1 MWYHTI
7 KEKSHNSTMS
17 NEVNYMQQRIT
28 INLNTDSKKT
38 DKTTIL
44 EYCRSHGI
52 AGIETPCGGKG
63 TCGKCKVTVTKPYY
77 KDVLACQTKI
87 CDGMEIIVG
96 RKESTGTKEDSMVVL
111 TNGGNVSEKF
121 NEHVNEHVNRNVV
134 LKEETANE
142 SEKVE
147 SNEDT
152 LAACDIGTTTVVCY
166 LIDKET
172 GQIISTRSGANP
184 QRSFG
189 ADVLSRI
196 DAAARADD
204 NDKAN
209 GMENYMQLVRV
220 YFQASIAANVGIA
233 NLAMLPDLR
242 VFKSTLHVPT
252 VNNKLGVG
260 EKSACRKMLRDIYGV
275 DDNFFKEVDAS
286 IRKNCRK
293 LQDVQVYLIQFQN
306 FTQDIMMLMGNLMK
320 FKLRLPSFFKN
331 AIYKMTEKT
340 VADIFT
346 KNDYSDAAVMKAVVA
361 IRQYDQRL
369 GFSQKWITDFVF
381 QVVMLAKKEPKAGA
395 DDGQKK

>member
-1 MWYHTI
+1 MGFF
-7 KEKSHNSTMS
+7 
-17 NEVNYMQQRIT
+17 
-28 INLNTDSKKT
+28 SK
-38 DKTTIL
+38 L
-44 EYCRSHGI
+44 F
-52 AGIETPCGGKG
+52 GK
-63 TCGKCKVTVTKPYY
+63 K
-77 KDVLACQTKI
+77 A
-87 CDGMEIIVG
+87 
-96 RKESTGTKEDSMVVL
+96 
-111 TNGGNVSEKF
+111 
-121 NEHVNEHVNRNVV
+121 
-134 LKEETANE
+134 
-142 SEKVE
+142 
-147 SNEDT
+147 
-152 LAACDIGTTTVVCY
+152 
-166 LIDKET
+166 
-172 GQIISTRSGANP
+172 
-184 QRSFG
+184 
-189 ADVLSRI
+189 
-196 DAAARADD
+196 D

-320 FKLRLPSFFKN
+320 FKLRLLSFFKN

-381 QVVMLAKKEPKAGA
+381 QVVMLARKEPKAGA